1 MSSHELPQLLG
12 FHVSFGTYGFWL
24 PNDPRGS
31 NSEYVRE
38 YELLE
43 FGKATKVQNRK
54 NVSRAAHDRK
64 LRLRA
69 KESLKFPPV
78 TLTGQQALSAG
89 NGFGEV
95 IRKNGYIVLA
105 CCILPTHV
113 HLVIKPHRYRIEQVV
128 NLMKGAASA
137 RMLRDGLHP
146 LTQFRNR
153 LGRVPSVWQDE
164 CGHEFLY
171 SDRDMRRAIDYVER
185 NPLKEGRPRQQWSFV
200 VPYLSGQ

>member
-1 MSSHELPQLLG
+1 MSSGEPPQLLG
-12 FHVSFGTYGFWL
+12 FHVNFGTYGFWL

-38 YELLE
+38 HELLE

-89 NGFGEV
+89 NGFAEA
-95 IRKNGYIVLA
+95 IHKNGYIVHA

-113 HLVIKPHRYRIEQVV
+113 HLVIRPHRYRIEQVV
-128 NLMKGAASA
+128 NLLKGAASA
-137 RMLRDGLHP
+137 RMLRDELHP
-146 LTQFRNR
+146 LSEYRNR
-153 LGRVPSVWQDE
+153 LGRVPSVCQDE

-171 SDRDMRRAIDYVER
+171 SEQDMRRAIDYVER
-185 NPLKEGRPRQQWSFV
+185 NPLKERRPRQHWSFV
-200 VPYLSGQ
+200 VPYDP

>member
-1 MSSHELPQLLG
+1 MSSHEPPQLLG
-12 FHVSFGTYGFWL
+12 FHVNFGAYGFWL

-31 NSEYVRE
+31 NSDYVRE

-54 NVSRAAHDRK
+54 NVSRASHNRK
-64 LRLRA
+64 LRLKA
-69 KESLKFPPV
+69 KESLNFPPV

-89 NGFGEV
+89 NGFAEA
-95 IRKNGYIVLA
+95 IHKNGYIVHA

-128 NLMKGAASA
+128 NLLKGAASA

-146 LTQFRNR
+146 LAQYRNR

-171 SDRDMRRAIDYVER
+171 SEQDMRRAIDYVER
-185 NPLKEGRPRQQWSFV
+185 NPLKEGRPRQHWSFV
-200 VPYLSGQ
+200 LPYDP